1 VNAKFRLAKT
11 ADIGVLVDLENRSFS
26 SDRISPRALRRL
38 IASPS
43 AAVIAA
49 MQGHTLTGY
58 AVVLFRTNSSAARL
72 YSLAADPKFP
82 GTGRALLAAC
92 EREAGLRG
100 CTRLTLE
107 VRADNIRAI
116 NLYQRMA
123 YSRFGARPGYYADGE
138 TALRFEKSL
147 ATPDKM
153 ATRLAGTAAA

>member
-1 VNAKFRLAKT
+1 VNAKIRLAKT

-43 AAVIAA
+43 AAVIVA
-49 MQGHTLTGY
+49 MQGQTLAGY
-58 AVVLFRTNSSAARL
+58 ALVLFRATSSTARL
-72 YSLAADPKFP
+72 YSLAADPMFP
-82 GTGRALLAAC
+82 GTGRALLTAC
-92 EREAGLRG
+92 EGEAGLRC
-100 CTRLTLE
+100 CTRLRLE

-123 YSRFGARPGYYADGE
+123 YSRFADRPGYYADGE

-147 ATPDKM
+147 ATPNKS
-153 ATRLAGTAAA
+153 AARLAGTAAA